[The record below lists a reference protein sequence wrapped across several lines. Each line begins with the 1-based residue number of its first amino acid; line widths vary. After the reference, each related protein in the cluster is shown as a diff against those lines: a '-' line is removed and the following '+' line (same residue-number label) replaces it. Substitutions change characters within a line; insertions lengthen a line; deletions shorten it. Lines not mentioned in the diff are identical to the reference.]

1 MCCGILALVLTK
13 CFFSYLTVK
22 LHRFLLPFIWCIKI
36 FNNLAFC
43 SIPLS
48 TKITPPPPLYFR
60 RRRQPAGCY
69 FWSSVFVCNIVI
81 EHYYRAKVCCSH
93 YDTLKIDRQWYSDDA
108 IKFARW
114 QHLAVVCCAWHHLSA
129 SRLPLVLFTSD
140 KGGGICFRSHA
151 RARLS
156 VCLSV
161 CLTVSK

>member
-93 YDTLKIDRQWYSDDA
+93 YETFKIDRQWYIDDA

-114 QHLAVVCCAWHHLSA
+114 QHLAVLCCASHHLSA
-129 SRLPLVLFTSD
+129 SCVIYHRQRRRYMFSL
-140 KGGGICFRSHA
+140 
-151 RARLS
+151 ARLS
-156 VCLSV
+156 SFVCLVCLFV